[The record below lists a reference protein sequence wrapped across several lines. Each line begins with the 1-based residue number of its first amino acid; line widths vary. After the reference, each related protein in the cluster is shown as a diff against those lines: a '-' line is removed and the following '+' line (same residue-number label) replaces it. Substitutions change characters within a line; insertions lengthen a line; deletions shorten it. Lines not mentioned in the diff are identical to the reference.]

1 MFLDNIEE
9 LARKKNVSLT
19 AVANACDLSNNA
31 ATKWRNGAVPN
42 SKNLKKIADYFG
54 VSVEYLL
61 RDNENQNAMNGS
73 SINNSAIIQGN
84 TGNNV
89 SATVGAVA
97 AKEQPA
103 DESEL
108 EILRIYRS
116 LNVLEKARFIQMAF
130 EFDGKEK

>member
-1 MFLDNIEE
+1 MFYENVQKI
-9 LARKKNVSLT
+9 ARQKGT
-19 AVANACDLSNNA
+19 TPTGVANAIGLANSA
-31 ATKWRNGAVPN
+31 AAKWKRGSVP
-42 SKNLKKIADYFG
+42 KADTIQKIADYLD
-54 VSVEYLL
+54 VSIEELL
-61 RDNENQNAMNGS
+61 SDNPYRHAAANIS
-73 SINNSAIIQGN
+73 NSAIIQGN
-84 TGNNV
+84 TGDHV

-130 EFDGKEK
+130 EFDGKGK